1 MGVLVYHNSGL
12 LRPSAPLKTLGERNE
27 KSRNQIRRNR
37 LWKKTLEVI
46 RIGDNSLHQRQ
57 QFSTTEI
64 GISKLINWLNPN
76 DVVGLEAGSQSFR
89 IAKSILNKGIQV
101 IVLNPGDLATIYQ
114 SLKKTD
120 KEDSLKIARL
130 IQRFPIEEL
139 PVVPIPN
146 DEEEDN
152 RRLCTEQE
160 NWTRQLTQSKNRL
173 HSLFTQAGLTHITK
187 KHLRT
192 KANREISVA
201 LLPSRYQKEAE
212 RILKVLDLV
221 EQNLKLIEEEI
232 KEALKKNKAY
242 AQTIMSMPG
251 VGMITSLAIM
261 SYMGNCKRFSS
272 AKQAAYYVGL
282 VPRVDISGDSAYY
295 GRIVNR
301 GCHSIRRV
309 IVQAAWSLVRCQYG
323 GKIKEFYQ
331 RLYPKKGAKKSII
344 ATSRKMIE
352 ILYTM
357 IKTGELFD
365 SMPEK
370 VLNRKLTQYGLM

>member
-1 MGVLVYHNSGL
+1 
-12 LRPSAPLKTLGERNE
+12 
-27 KSRNQIRRNR
+27 
-37 LWKKTLEVI
+37 
-46 RIGDNSLHQRQ
+46 
-57 QFSTTEI
+57 
-64 GISKLINWLNPN
+64 
-76 DVVGLEAGSQSFR
+76 
-89 IAKSILNKGIQV
+89 
-101 IVLNPGDLATIYQ
+101 
-114 SLKKTD
+114 
-120 KEDSLKIARL
+120 
-130 IQRFPIEEL
+130 
-139 PVVPIPN
+139 IPN

-251 VGMITSLAIM
+251 IGMITSLAIM

>member
-1 MGVLVYHNSGL
+1 
-12 LRPSAPLKTLGERNE
+12 
-27 KSRNQIRRNR
+27 
-37 LWKKTLEVI
+37 
-46 RIGDNSLHQRQ
+46 
-57 QFSTTEI
+57 
-64 GISKLINWLNPN
+64 
-76 DVVGLEAGSQSFR
+76 
-89 IAKSILNKGIQV
+89 
-101 IVLNPGDLATIYQ
+101 
-114 SLKKTD
+114 
-120 KEDSLKIARL
+120 
-130 IQRFPIEEL
+130 
-139 PVVPIPN
+139 
-146 DEEEDN
+146 
-152 RRLCTEQE
+152 
-160 NWTRQLTQSKNRL
+160 
-173 HSLFTQAGLTHITK
+173 
-187 KHLRT
+187 
-192 KANREISVA
+192 
-201 LLPSRYQKEAE
+201 
-212 RILKVLDLV
+212 
-221 EQNLKLIEEEI
+221 
-232 KEALKKNKAY
+232 
-242 AQTIMSMPG
+242 MSMPG
-251 VGMITSLAIM
+251 IGMITSLAIM